1 MEILGEN
8 FTESL
13 IVSHETHCTL
23 PGDKVRLVKDNRK
36 IVSERV
42 VVSHCRAGSREKG
55 TFS

>member
-23 PGDKVRLVKDNRK
+23 SGDKVCPMKDNRK

-42 VVSHCRAGSREKG
+42 VVFHCRAGSRQKG
-55 TFS
+55 AFS